1 MSTDFQA
8 VCFTCRKSH
17 HLGQRMGAGHYSF
30 GFGSRDQTGRAEV
43 WEWLAR
49 HVDPE
54 DGEPHDVRILH
65 DPPEGFEDE
74 RIVLE
79 PAEVAAQ
86 IDRATGGDRAR
97 LLAELKSYA
106 ERDMPYRFVD
116 SGFGLSPVH
125 RRPGDDPDPDTT
137 HQRADRIL
145 LELLGDEEITAAFTA
160 IRRWYA

>member
-17 HLGQRMGAGHYSF
+17 HLGQRMGASHYSF

-43 WEWLAR
+43 WAWLAQ

-65 DPPEGFEDE
+65 DPPGGFEDE
-74 RIVLE
+74 QVRID

-86 IDRATGGDRAR
+86 VDRATGGHRAR
-97 LLAELKSYA
+97 LLAELRSYA
-106 ERDMPYRFVD
+106 ERPYPHQHVD
-116 SGFGLSPVH
+116 SGFGMSPVPQ
-125 RRPGDDPDPDTT
+125 RPGVAPDPDST
-137 HQRADRIL
+137 HSRADRIL